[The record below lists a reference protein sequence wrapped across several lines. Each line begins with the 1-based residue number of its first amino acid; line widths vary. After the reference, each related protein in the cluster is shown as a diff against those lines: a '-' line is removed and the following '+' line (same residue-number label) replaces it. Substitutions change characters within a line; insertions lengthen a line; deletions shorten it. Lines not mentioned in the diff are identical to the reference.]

1 MASSDSG
8 GSSDDSGSGDD
19 PDQSRTTPNYRR
31 RSDDSNAT
39 HADSA
44 IGGTPQK
51 QFDEQEGLSDDSA
64 NHTPAQPSKRQ
75 RLPTASP
82 KKKSRDFVVPQSDSD
97 SFERDSLF
105 DSPPSRKRGFQR
117 PRKPWSLV
125 KEWSLEHYDREV
137 AYEEIKAIMEQSLDD
152 AGSKKMGIKPGANS
166 IAGFRPKQ
174 VSTPLPI

>member
-64 NHTPAQPSKRQ
+64 NHTPAQPSKRR

-82 KKKSRDFVVPQSDSD
+82 TRKAGILLFLSPIQILSSEILCLILLPAASADSSARESRGHSSRNGHSNIMTERLLTKKSRQLWSSHSTMPDQQKWGSSPVPILLLASD
-97 SFERDSLF
+97 R
-105 DSPPSRKRGFQR
+105 SR
-117 PRKPWSLV
+117 
-125 KEWSLEHYDREV
+125 
-137 AYEEIKAIMEQSLDD
+137 
-152 AGSKKMGIKPGANS
+152 
-166 IAGFRPKQ
+166 
-174 VSTPLPI
+174 